1 MTTIQGKSRSAG
13 RTARGL
19 CIEENWISHLI
30 YASGEIQTEANLKKI
45 KKIGKGFYA
54 TTRQGKK
61 HTQCG
66 SCFLSQRSWAEAQ
79 SISITAIMWAVK
91 CNKCKDKIKWKGKNQ
106 KALNN
111 IKTILFKKKIK
122 KYRSGGEFQAVKTK
136 DQVLLEFR
144 FLILWF
150 QWGLGIEVLIL
161 TIRVRA
167 LIKRSER
174 HQKGPWGT
182 ALLQSIHHRLVSS
195 IYRKGCPRRLKTY
208 LLDL

>member
-19 CIEENWISHLI
+19 CIEENWISHLMC
-30 YASGEIQTEANLKKI
+30 ASAEIQTEANLKKK

-54 TTRQGKK
+54 IMCQRKK
-61 HTQCG
+61 YTQCG
-66 SCFLSQRSWAEAQ
+66 SYFLSQRSWVGAG
-79 SISITAIMWAVK
+79 SISITAITWAVN
-91 CNKCKDKIKWKGKNQ
+91 CNKCKDKIKCKGKTQ
-106 KALNN
+106 KSSNN
-111 IKTILFKKKIK
+111 ITTILFKKIK
-122 KYRSGGEFQAVKTK
+122 KYRDGGEFQAVKTK
-136 DQVLLEFR
+136 GQVLLEFR
-144 FLILWF
+144 FLIPWF

-161 TIRVRA
+161 TMRARA

-174 HQKGPWGT
+174 HQQGPWGT
-182 ALLQSIHHRLVSS
+182 ALFQFIHHRLVSS